1 MRGSGVR
8 VATIGELLTAGTA
21 RLRASGSESP
31 RLDTELLLGMAI
43 GAERTAVIAHPGAP
57 VGADAAA
64 EFEKALVRHEAGEP
78 VAYIRGIKEFY
89 GLAFGVDARA
99 LIPRPETELLVGEAE
114 REVSWRLT
122 SAPRP
127 LGTPK
132 LRIADVGTGSGAIAI
147 ALAAVLRKRWMLDE
161 VAILAFD
168 SSTEAVALAR
178 ENAVG
183 HAVADVVRFAQ
194 ADLLPDAEPP
204 VDLILANLPYIPSA
218 DIDGLPIAASF
229 EPRMA
234 LDGGADGLTIVRRL
248 LEELP
253 TALAADGTA
262 LLEIGFNQ
270 GPAVESAVAALP
282 GEWRSRIQVDL
293 SGNPRLA
300 HVERQALERFGGR

>member
-1 MRGSGVR
+1 M
-8 VATIGELLTAGTA
+8 ATVGELLTAGTA

-43 GAERTAVIAHPGAP
+43 GAGRTAVIAHPGAP

-64 EFEKALVRHEAGEP
+64 AFERALVRREAGEP

-89 GLAFGVDARA
+89 GLAFGVDARV
-99 LIPRPETELLVGEAE
+99 LIPRPETELLVEQAE

-122 SAPRP
+122 SGPRP

-132 LRIADVGTGSGAIAI
+132 VRIADVGTGSGAIAI
-147 ALAAVLRKRWMLDE
+147 ALAAALRKRRMLEE

-168 SSTEAVALAR
+168 RSTDAVELAR

-183 HAVADVVRFAQ
+183 HAVADAISFGE
-194 ADLLPDAEPP
+194 ADLLPEAEPP
-204 VDLILANLPYIPSA
+204 FDLILANLPYIPTA
-218 DIDGLPIAASF
+218 EIDRLPIAASF

-234 LDGGADGLTIVRRL
+234 LDGGADGLALVRRL
-248 LEELP
+248 LEQLP
-253 TALAADGTA
+253 ASLAAGGTA
-262 LLEIGFNQ
+262 LLEIGFDQ
-270 GPAVESAVAALP
+270 GPAVEAAVAALP
-282 GEWRSRIQVDL
+282 GGWRARIQADL

-300 HVERQALERFGGR
+300 HVERLTVRERPDGR